1 MAKRVHQPI
10 DIDHLFSRGPLA
22 QIRQNS
28 EQREK
33 LTKSTQHILHQYH
46 LDNCQLTHLE
56 NSKAVISAP
65 NAAWMTRLRQL
76 KSQLLSELRKAH
88 PSLIS
93 LEIKVN
99 PNLAS
104 IKPEAAVK
112 ITKSRQISP
121 QSAQNIRDSAKHLPD
136 ELKERLERIAALCGE
151 KK

>member
-1 MAKRVHQPI
+1 MAKRIHQPV
-10 DIDHLFSRGPLA
+10 DIDRLFSRGSLA
-22 QIRQNS
+22 QIKQNT
-28 EQREK
+28 EQRDK
-33 LTKSTQHILHQYH
+33 FSKSTQHILHQYH
-46 LDNCQLTHLE
+46 LDSCQLTHLE

-76 KSQLLSELRKAH
+76 KSQLISDLRKVY
-88 PSLIS
+88 PGLIS

-104 IKPEAAVK
+104 IKPEPTVK
-112 ITKSRQISP
+112 ITKSRQIST